1 MLRLPPFPTHPSH
14 QTHELL
20 AKLLGADYPDVRA
33 AAVFTLGAFVQAQE
47 GEGGGIPG
55 AAGLAPPPASP
66 SPTSSAGGSMPSA
79 AGGEAAAGA
88 AGGAA
93 AEGPLPPAE
102 RLAIERAIACALLE
116 VVYDASSLVRCVLI
130 ECTGPLHAPATL
142 PPCS

>member
-1 MLRLPPFPTHPSH
+1 MREKEGDSFPRP
-14 QTHELL
+14 
-20 AKLLGADYPDVRA
+20 AIA
-33 AAVFTLGAFVQAQE
+33 ALVQE
-47 GEGGGIPG
+47 GNVFAVIQEGNLFAVAPRPFI
-55 AAGLAPPPASP
+55 AAFPRGPVVHPPPPPLS
-66 SPTSSAGGSMPSA
+66 GMPSA